1 MSTMGFLD
9 TEWPQEGLWHME
21 VEPTGLPFMG
31 CALSWVLR
39 DAAHTA
45 DSPHRLSMKCT
56 LQRKNSKKKIPQDS
70 KVVLFSGKKKK
81 IQIPKRYSNMNLLP
95 LGSRVRVGGG
105 RGTVGCRGR

>member
-81 IQIPKRYSNMNLLP
+81 NPNSQKIFKHEFVATRKQSPCW
-95 LGSRVRVGGG
+95 G
-105 RGTVGCRGR
+105 RKGDSGV